1 MSPGKMP
8 DGQRPR
14 GPLPELRL
22 PVGCGTQAPKAGGE
36 GDTAGPPAL
45 RPGHTPA
52 QRSPSTSADPQAMR
66 GGAESLHPRV
76 TYQVFHFGHTLVR
89 TAGDKKING
98 PCLRGACSLT
108 GEKGHIQKHAWRP

>member
-1 MSPGKMP
+1 MSPGKTP
-8 DGQRPR
+8 DGQQPR

-76 TYQVFHFGHTLVR
+76 TYRVFHCGHTLVR
-89 TAGDKKING
+89 N
-98 PCLRGACSLT
+98 CR
-108 GEKGHIQKHAWRP
+108 